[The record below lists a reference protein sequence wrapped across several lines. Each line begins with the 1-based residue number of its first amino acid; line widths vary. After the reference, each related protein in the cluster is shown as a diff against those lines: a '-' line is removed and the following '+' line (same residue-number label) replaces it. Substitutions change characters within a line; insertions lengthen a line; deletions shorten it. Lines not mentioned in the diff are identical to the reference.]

1 MSNTTGDDN
10 TAFGSKALTTNTTGE
25 VNVAI
30 GRSSL
35 ELNTTGTA
43 NTAAGYDALQAN
55 TTGSYNVALGY
66 GPLDKNTTGT
76 RNIAVGNN
84 ALDAADTENDN
95 LAIGYDALGGAIAGG
110 EFNVAIGN
118 YSLDAT
124 TSGDNNTATGYDAL
138 TGTTTGAD
146 NTALGS
152 DAGDVITTGSQNVI
166 IGSDSDPSAN
176 SATNQIVIG
185 YGATGHGNNRVV
197 IGNGSATNWEP
208 HDDNEVDLG
217 HSSYRFDDVYATNG
231 TVQTSDVRLKKQI
244 KESDLGLDFINEL
257 NPVSYHWKK
266 NDNGRHYG
274 LIAQE
279 LLAVFQRHGIQSV
292 DEIATV
298 DWDEESDRYGLHY
311 AELISPMIKALQ
323 ELSVKVEKLENQL
336 EANGIDVSASQ

>member
-1 MSNTTGDDN
+1 M
-10 TAFGSKALTTNTTGE
+10 
-25 VNVAI
+25 
-30 GRSSL
+30 
-35 ELNTTGTA
+35 
-43 NTAAGYDALQAN
+43 
-55 TTGSYNVALGY
+55 
-66 GPLDKNTTGT
+66 
-76 RNIAVGNN
+76 
-84 ALDAADTENDN
+84 
-95 LAIGYDALGGAIAGG
+95 
-110 EFNVAIGN
+110 
-118 YSLDAT
+118 
-124 TSGDNNTATGYDAL
+124 
-138 TGTTTGAD
+138 
-146 NTALGS
+146 
-152 DAGDVITTGSQNVI
+152 
-166 IGSDSDPSAN
+166 
-176 SATNQIVIG
+176 
-185 YGATGHGNNRVV
+185 V

-279 LLAVFQRHGIQSV
+279 LLGVFQRHGIQSV

-311 AELISPMIKALQ
+311 TELISPMIKALQ